1 MRSYKLSHLFQTP
14 PSGIFAEPQEVAVFI
29 GHLARDADLVAVEVV
44 DLVLAFAF
52 FVCPVVY
59 LCQRFV
65 AVGIGVDIGIPS
77 VQVDFLQ
84 QTATVPSE
92 VGLIFEVV

>member
-1 MRSYKLSHLFQTP
+1 MT
-14 PSGIFAEPQEVAVFI
+14 PSGVFAEPQEIAVLI
-29 GHLARDADLVAVEVV
+29 GNLSRDADWVAVEVV

-52 FVCPVVY
+52 FVYPVVFLY
-59 LCQRFV
+59 QRFV

-77 VQVDFLQ
+77 VRVDFLQ